1 MRNPLARLLLVFAL
15 VAPAASCALTHAS
28 LAPDEVVI
36 AVDTR
41 SRAWSELERAFPFV
55 SNEELSAELRTDS
68 TSWGLLEA
76 NAGPIAPSQYTAV
89 VQSQK
94 IATEI
99 AAMKVQAGEYTDED
113 KLELI
118 QALRKA
124 WDSLEGYFNTPNTP
138 ALP

>member
-1 MRNPLARLLLVFAL
+1 
-15 VAPAASCALTHAS
+15 
-28 LAPDEVVI
+28 
-36 AVDTR
+36 
-41 SRAWSELERAFPFV
+41 
-55 SNEELSAELRTDS
+55 
-68 TSWGLLEA
+68 
-76 NAGPIAPSQYTAV
+76 V